1 MNGLLYLIRHGATD
15 NNEAN
20 PPRLQGR
27 RTDPGL
33 SKTGLEQAARTA
45 RWLVEQG
52 VDALYSSPLWRA
64 RQTAEQIA
72 YYSSTLPLGEE
83 QRVRAASGLTVQL
96 VDDLIEVDVGCW
108 EGLAWKEIEQRD
120 PEAYRLFMT
129 DASVHPYLDGEN
141 LSTVLS
147 RTIPTMARLMAA
159 NLGRRVAV
167 VAHNVVNRAYLAHL
181 LDIPLRNYR
190 SIPQDN
196 CGVNVICC
204 EHGTTRVVTINA
216 VWHLC
221 RS

>member
-1 MNGLLYLIRHGATD
+1 MNGLLYLIRHGSTD

-33 SKTGLEQAARTA
+33 SKAGLEQAARTA

-52 VDALYSSPLWRA
+52 VDAVYSSPLLRA

-72 YYSSTLPLGEE
+72 IL
-83 QRVRAASGLTVQL
+83 RGLIVQL
-96 VDDLIEVDVGCW
+96 VDDLIEIDVGCW
-108 EGLAWKEIEQRD
+108 EGLAWEEIEQRD

-129 DASVHPYLDGEN
+129 DASVHPYLGGEN
-141 LSTVLS
+141 LGTVLS
-147 RTIPTMARLMAA
+147 RTIPAMARLMAA

-167 VAHNVVNRAYLAHL
+167 VAHNVVNRAYLARL

-196 CGVNVICC
+196 CGVNVICFTQ
-204 EHGTTRVVTINA
+204 GTAKLVTINA
-216 VWHLC
+216 VWHLD
-221 RS
+221 RSY

>member
-15 NNEAN
+15 NNEAS

-33 SKTGLEQAARTA
+33 SKAGFEQAARTA
-45 RWLVEQG
+45 RWLAEQG
-52 VDALYSSPLWRA
+52 VDAVYSSPLLRA

-72 YYSSTLPLGEE
+72 KL
-83 QRVRAASGLTVQL
+83 RGLTVQL
-96 VDDLIEVDVGCW
+96 VDDLIEIDVGCW
-108 EGLAWKEIEQRD
+108 EGLAWEEIEQRD

-141 LSTVLS
+141 LGTVLS
-147 RTIPTMARLMAA
+147 RTIPAMARLMAA

-181 LDIPLRNYR
+181 LDLPLRNYR

-204 EHGTTRVVTINA
+204 EQGTAELVTINA

-221 RS
+221 RSD

>member
-196 CGVNVICC
+196 CGVNIICC
-204 EHGTTRVVTINA
+204 EHDTTRVVTINA